1 MKVSRKENKRII
13 TRKNFLQQSVTVGL
27 AGLTANVVLEGSA
40 SAQSSGAGQKTMN
53 FDKWCGIDRKTIHW
67 NPVVDESKCV
77 GCGLCV
83 TTCGRGVY
91 RYDFENSKSKV
102 VEPSHC
108 MVACNTCANLCPV
121 GAISFTE
128 GETPREKAQKIV
140 QKHNV
145 TKFAQE
151 QLKKR
156 KEELAYKPNK

>member
-1 MKVSRKENKRII
+1 MEKDQGAIS
-13 TRKNFLQQSVTVGL
+13 RKNFLQQSVKVGIAGL
-27 AGLTANVVLEGSA
+27 AAHVVLEGSA
-40 SAQSSGAGQKTMN
+40 SAQGSGAGQKTMN
-53 FDKWCGIDRKTIHW
+53 FDTWCGIDRKTIQW

-128 GETPREKAQKIV
+128 SETPREKAQKIV

-145 TKFAQE
+145 IKVAQA
-151 QLKKR
+151 QLESR
-156 KEELAYKPNK
+156 KEELTYKPSN

>member
-1 MKVSRKENKRII
+1 MKENQGAISRKH
-13 TRKNFLQQSVTVGL
+13 FLAQSVKIGL
-27 AGLTANVVLEGSA
+27 AGLTVQVASEGLA
-40 SAQSSGAGQKTMN
+40 EAQSGGAGQKPMN
-53 FDKWCGIDRKTIHW
+53 FDKWCGIDRKTIQW

-108 MVACNTCANLCPV
+108 MVACNTCANLCPA

-140 QKHNV
+140 QKQNV
-145 TKFAQE
+145 VKFARI
-151 QLKKR
+151 QLENR
-156 KEELAYKPNK
+156 KEELSYKPDK

>member
-1 MKVSRKENKRII
+1 MASDHTVSRKQ
-13 TRKNFLQQSVTVGL
+13 FLNQSVK
-27 AGLTANVVLEGSA
+27 AGLVGIASGVACGRSA
-40 SAQSSGAGQKTMN
+40 EAQNTVAVKQVDFSS
-53 FDKWCGIDRKTIHW
+53 WLGIDRSTIQW

-83 TTCGRGVY
+83 TTCGRKVY
-91 RYDFENSKSKV
+91 QFDYENKKSKV

-128 GETPREKAQKIV
+128 GENPREKAQKIV

-145 TKFAQE
+145 VKIAQA
-151 QLKKR
+151 QLESR
-156 KEELAYKPNK
+156 KEELSYKPSN

>member
-1 MKVSRKENKRII
+1 MGKNQGAIS
-13 TRKNFLQQSVTVGL
+13 RKNFLQQSVKVGL
-27 AGLTANVVLEGSA
+27 AGLTAHAVLEGSA
-40 SAQSSGAGQKTMN
+40 SAQSSSAGQKTMN
-53 FDKWCGIDRKTIHW
+53 FDTWCGIDRKTIQW
-67 NPVVDESKCV
+67 NPVVDETKCV

-83 TTCGRGVY
+83 TTCGRSVY

-140 QKHNV
+140 QKNNV
-145 TKFAQE
+145 VKIAQA
-151 QLKKR
+151 QLESR
-156 KEELAYKPNK
+156 KEELSYKPNK

>member
-1 MKVSRKENKRII
+1 MEKDQGAIS
-13 TRKNFLQQSVTVGL
+13 RKNFLQQSVKVGL

-40 SAQSSGAGQKTMN
+40 SAQSSGAGQKTTN
-53 FDKWCGIDRKTIHW
+53 FDTWCGIDRSTIQW
-67 NPVVDESKCV
+67 NPTVDESKCV

-83 TTCGRGVY
+83 TTCGRKVY
-91 RYDFENSKSKV
+91 QFDYENKKSKV

-145 TKFAQE
+145 VKFAQA
-151 QLKKR
+151 QLEKR
-156 KEELAYKPNK
+156 KEELAYKPSN

>member
-1 MKVSRKENKRII
+1 MEKHQGTIS
-13 TRKNFLQQSVTVGL
+13 RKNFLQQSVKVGL
-27 AGLTANVVLEGSA
+27 AGLTANVVLEDSA
-40 SAQSSGAGQKTMN
+40 SAQGAAQKTMN
-53 FDKWCGIDRKTIHW
+53 FDTWCGIDRKTIQW

-91 RYDFENSKSKV
+91 KYDYENSKSKV
-102 VEPSHC
+102 VEPTHC

-128 GETPREKAQKIV
+128 DETPREKAQKIL
-140 QKHNV
+140 QKNNV
-145 TKFAQE
+145 VKFAQS
-151 QLKKR
+151 QLESR

>member
-1 MKVSRKENKRII
+1 MKKDNCII
-13 TRKNFLQQSVTVGL
+13 SRKNFLQQSLKVGL
-27 AGLTANVVLEGSA
+27 ASVTALSVIHDDAV
-40 SAQSSGAGQKTMN
+40 AQSGDAGQKTMN
-53 FDKWCGIDRKTIHW
+53 FDKWCGIDRKTIQW

-140 QKHNV
+140 QKNNV
-145 TKFAQE
+145 VKIAQA
-151 QLKKR
+151 QLDSR
-156 KEELAYKPNK
+156 KEELAYKPSN